1 MTLTIFDPRTG
12 TRITVKVPATSRS
25 EQRARR
31 WVLRRLD
38 RLDEQRSA
46 ATPAESR

>member
-12 TRITVKVPATSRS
+12 TRVTVKVPTTSRS

-38 RLDEQRSA
+38 RLNEERHA
-46 ATPAESR
+46 AGAAQSR